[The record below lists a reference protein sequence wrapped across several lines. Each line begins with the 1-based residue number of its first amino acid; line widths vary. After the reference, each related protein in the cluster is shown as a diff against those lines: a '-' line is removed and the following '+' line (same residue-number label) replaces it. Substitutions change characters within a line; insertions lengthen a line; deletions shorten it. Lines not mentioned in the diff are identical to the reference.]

1 VRVVTLSDH
10 VGDLLKQ
17 SQRQAVS
24 DQQRAAASLSTAT
37 RQHQAKV
44 RQAETVRDQA
54 RAARHLLAWLRAT
67 LAVRRLRR
75 QAPAQSRATQ
85 PLSNEESKLQAGLA
99 GEEFV
104 ATELGRQLKDDWVL
118 LRGYHNK
125 RGEIDQLLLG
135 PRGLVAIE
143 VKNINGTVHCD
154 GDRWR
159 IDKYD
164 RYGNLVEQS
173 QVLDHGQRRRSPS
186 EQLNEPA
193 DLLTEFLRSRGLPVE
208 ILRVVLLTHQRA
220 KIGTSHGATVNVYT
234 DTAEVLNLMR
244 KVPQPLDAATR
255 TRIEE
260 LIVKNHQR
268 SAARR
273 PR

>member
-1 VRVVTLSDH
+1 VREIKLSDH

-17 SQRQAVS
+17 SNQRAAR
-24 DQQRAAASLSTAT
+24 DRQRAAAKLSTAT
-37 RQHQAKV
+37 RQHEVNV
-44 RQAETVRDQA
+44 RQAEAVRDQA
-54 RAARHLLAWLRAT
+54 RSQRRWLAWFRAV
-67 LAVRRLRR
+67 LVVRRLRR
-75 QAPAQSRATQ
+75 QSPAQVRPAQ
-85 PLSNEESKLQAGLA
+85 APSNEESKLQAGLA
-99 GEEFV
+99 GEDLV
-104 ATELGRQLKDDWVL
+104 AAELGRRLKDDWVL

-220 KIGTSHGATVNVYT
+220 KIGTSRGATVSVYT
-234 DTAEVLNLMR
+234 DTTEVLNLMR

-260 LIVKNHQR
+260 LIVKDHQHN
-268 SAARR
+268 ATRR